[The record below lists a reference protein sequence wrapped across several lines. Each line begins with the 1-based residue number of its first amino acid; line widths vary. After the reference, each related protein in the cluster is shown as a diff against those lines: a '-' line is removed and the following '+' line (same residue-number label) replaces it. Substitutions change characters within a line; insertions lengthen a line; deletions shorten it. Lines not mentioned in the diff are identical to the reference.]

1 MISNP
6 FNEILVATVGLTP
19 ETVTETIYYY
29 YKQIDDQRIF
39 SDFKLVT
46 TEKGKDIEFRY
57 SQIDDIQ
64 ENVMR
69 ITKKQLKEMIRE
81 GLIEEAYNK
90 GTLKRELNDVKKEIE
105 KSLTRA
111 EFSIEPKETYSQVA
125 SLAEWLKV
133 TLNNLKKQV

>member
-1 MISNP
+1 MRLSSSKIKKYNKMAVKKS
-6 FNEILVATVGLTP
+6 VMVRVGHTWYGWAEGDRNSVFL
-19 ETVTETIYYY
+19 
-29 YKQIDDQRIF
+29 
-39 SDFKLVT
+39 T

>member
-1 MISNP
+1 MRLSSSKIKKYNKMAVKKP
-6 FNEILVATVGLTP
+6 VMVRVGHTWYGWAEGDRNSVFL
-19 ETVTETIYYY
+19 
-29 YKQIDDQRIF
+29 
-39 SDFKLVT
+39 T

-125 SLAEWLKV
+125 SLAESLKV